1 MFYRLAP
8 GNILQLMYLRD
19 RLRNYKP
26 GSFIEIGPGAG
37 DISNLLLSLGWTGT
51 SYDLEPTTID
61 HLRTRFRQE
70 IKAGR
75 YAPVCED
82 FLATQD
88 KTSVDLIISAQVIEH
103 LSPTEEKR
111 YFETALQRL
120 TSTGILMLI
129 VPSSKKYWSIEDEI
143 AGHYRRYEPGD
154 IEASIATFPL
164 TVHKFAGRTYPVSNI
179 LFPLSVYLVTKHE
192 SHKRAL
198 TAKEQTMQS
207 GIRSVPFKT
216 TFPKWTSL
224 ILNSYCMYPLHL
236 LQKLFSNRK
245 TSLNYFYEIVRK

>member
-103 LSPTEEKR
+103 LSPTEEK
-111 YFETALQRL
+111 
-120 TSTGILMLI
+120 
-129 VPSSKKYWSIEDEI
+129 
-143 AGHYRRYEPGD
+143 
-154 IEASIATFPL
+154 
-164 TVHKFAGRTYPVSNI
+164 
-179 LFPLSVYLVTKHE
+179 
-192 SHKRAL
+192 
-198 TAKEQTMQS
+198 
-207 GIRSVPFKT
+207 
-216 TFPKWTSL
+216 
-224 ILNSYCMYPLHL
+224 
-236 LQKLFSNRK
+236 
-245 TSLNYFYEIVRK
+245 